1 MQTLPSYREILKI
14 ALPMIIGS
22 LSETISSVVDTAFMG
37 QLGTIEMDGM
47 GMANVFLLLI
57 FMVGWSYGRGSQ
69 IIISQNLGAE
79 KYGNIGKAFGNSLLF
94 LLLVSI
100 LLAIYLHY
108 GSESVLKFIITNPNI
123 HSVSFVIIQ
132 IRALGLPFLMTSVV
146 ISSLYTGLGQ
156 TKILILSQG
165 IAAVSNMILNYCLVF
180 GHFGFPE
187 LGFEG
192 SAWATVTSEILGLLV
207 LILALYFDRIKM
219 QAYKIVEGMHLN
231 LEIVKDLN
239 RLATPMFVLHLFS
252 IGSWVYFFALVER
265 MGEKDLAIS
274 MVLRQ
279 VFMAITIPSF
289 CLANTANTLVGRA
302 VGARKIDFIMPL
314 IKKVI
319 WINYII
325 LISLA
330 LCVFLL
336 RSPLIELFTKDQFVI
351 QNITNPLLVLLS
363 AYLFIPASN
372 VLFVSIS
379 ALGNTRTSLF
389 VESIV
394 IVSYMIYM
402 YVVVNVLHGNL
413 LAAWSSETF
422 YWLMLLIVG
431 SIYYYKWNW
440 KDQIIYLDKNE

>member
-1 MQTLPSYREILKI
+1 
-14 ALPMIIGS
+14 
-22 LSETISSVVDTAFMG
+22 
-37 QLGTIEMDGM
+37 
-47 GMANVFLLLI
+47 
-57 FMVGWSYGRGSQ
+57 
-69 IIISQNLGAE
+69 
-79 KYGNIGKAFGNSLLF
+79 
-94 LLLVSI
+94 
-100 LLAIYLHY
+100 
-108 GSESVLKFIITNPNI
+108 
-123 HSVSFVIIQ
+123 
-132 IRALGLPFLMTSVV
+132 
-146 ISSLYTGLGQ
+146 
-156 TKILILSQG
+156 
-165 IAAVSNMILNYCLVF
+165 
-180 GHFGFPE
+180 
-187 LGFEG
+187 
-192 SAWATVTSEILGLLV
+192 
-207 LILALYFDRIKM
+207 
-219 QAYKIVEGMHLN
+219 
-231 LEIVKDLN
+231 
-239 RLATPMFVLHLFS
+239 
-252 IGSWVYFFALVER
+252 

-302 VGARKIDFIMPL
+302 VGARKIDLIMPL

-336 RSPLIELFTKDQFVI
+336 RSPLIEIFTKDPFVI
-351 QNITNPLLVLLS
+351 QNITSPLLVLLS

-394 IVSYMIYM
+394 IVLYMVYM
-402 YVVVNVLHGNL
+402 YVVVHVLHGNL
-413 LAAWSSETF
+413 LVAWSSETF